1 MAQLP
6 SERVKWAVKPNRD
19 LASVRA
25 KVEFI
30 ESLQSSL
37 EKMTKGVFY
46 KRLAYDISTIQ
57 MSFKQWQHDLRK
69 LLKSCSAAESADLAI
84 VGHGAACEGACSP
97 QTALR
102 FKHFAKHA
110 STDSLT
116 SVFKCTRY

>member
-30 ESLQSSL
+30 ESIQSSL

-57 MSFKQWQHDLRK
+57 NMSFKQWQHDLRLTFGSSSRVA
-69 LLKSCSAAESADLAI
+69 LLQRARIWLS
-84 VGHGAACEGACSP
+84 
-97 QTALR
+97 
-102 FKHFAKHA
+102 
-110 STDSLT
+110 
-116 SVFKCTRY
+116 

>member
-1 MAQLP
+1 VAQLP

-25 KVEFI
+25 QVEFI

-46 KRLAYDISTIQ
+46 KRLAYDITIQ
-57 MSFKQWQHDLRK
+57 MSFKKWRKQWQHDLRQ

-116 SVFKCTRY
+116 SV